1 MFVQEI
7 VTLNIASQGV
17 LWSEAQ
23 TVLEFAQGLKR
34 LA

>member
-1 MFVQEI
+1 MFVQAI
-7 VTLNIASQGV
+7 VTLNAASQGV

-23 TVLEFAQGLKR
+23 TVLVFTQGLKR